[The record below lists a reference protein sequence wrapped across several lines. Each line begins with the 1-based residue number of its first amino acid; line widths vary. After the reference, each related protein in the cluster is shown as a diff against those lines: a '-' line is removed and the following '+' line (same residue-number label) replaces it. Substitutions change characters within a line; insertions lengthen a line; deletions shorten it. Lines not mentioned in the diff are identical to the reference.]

1 MSATISARAQAT
13 LAELASAA
21 RSGALTPT
29 ALDAYVRRMSACL
42 RDLAAYEEALDE
54 IVADTLAEEFARMD
68 AIQASAV
75 AQIHPRRMRA

>member
-29 ALDAYVRRMSACL
+29 ALDAYVRRLSVCL

-54 IVADTLAEEFARMD
+54 IVADTLAEEHAHME
-68 AIQASAV
+68 AVQAGLV
-75 AQIHPRRMRA
+75 VQIHPRRMRA